1 MMTVVVMMVEVVVS
15 WLSSEAEPFIS
26 LSALSIWLMAPL
38 GAAVGP
44 VPTSPGPPGKG
55 RAVDGT
61 GVKGEICSRGRLVG
75 PHPGSSGGLCRCPSA
90 VSVGMDGSW
99 EDTGSTEPCVLTALE
114 SPGSVGLAF
123 SCFLAVLLCFR
134 AGGFF
139 LAGKVCLVSAPGS
152 VVGAGEIWLC
162 ARSDG
167 PSTAGLGLS
176 SAAGSRLRAVPCLG
190 PPILASSAGSG
201 RGLAGSGAA
210 SGRPSAKRMGKVGLS
225 DAGHEIRAVPWHGIS
240 PVGAAGGE
248 EPAVC

>member
-1 MMTVVVMMVEVVVS
+1 M
-15 WLSSEAEPFIS
+15 
-26 LSALSIWLMAPL
+26 
-38 GAAVGP
+38 
-44 VPTSPGPPGKG
+44 
-55 RAVDGT
+55 
-61 GVKGEICSRGRLVG
+61 G

-99 EDTGSTEPCVLTALE
+99 EDTGSTESCVLTALE

-201 RGLAGSGAA
+201 RGLAGSSAA
-210 SGRPSAKRMGKVGLS
+210 SGRPSGR
-225 DAGHEIRAVPWHGIS
+225 
-240 PVGAAGGE
+240 GAAGLPSSSRASRQSPRGPGIVRRRRRARRSLRAAAKRAE
-248 EPAVC
+248 AKRAGPGRGRGLWLGLGLPPEPEPARGSG